1 MRRVYLDHNAT
12 TPMRK
17 EVIDE
22 MLPYFD
28 RIYANPE
35 TLHSFGQE
43 AAEALSAA
51 RRKVAKLINCASN
64 EVYFTSGGSEA
75 NNMFIKGVA
84 FRRLDKKGHI
94 ITSAIEHSA
103 VLSVVR
109 FLVDEFGFEAT
120 YIEPDRNGIIS
131 PMEFEK
137 AIKPDSFIA
146 SIMYVNNEVGTIQ
159 PIEEM
164 AKIAHEHNILF
175 HSDTVQAF
183 GKLPVDVRKLGI
195 DAASASAHKF
205 YGPKGVGFLYLRNGT
220 RITPL
225 IHGGGHERSRRAGTH
240 NVPGIVGLA
249 KALELGYAELED
261 EEKRLRRLS
270 NLLVDKITD
279 RIPDVYLNGDREKAV
294 ANTVSLSFRGVEGE
308 SVLLALDMKGIAVT
322 TGSACA
328 SKSLKISHVLKAMKT
343 EPILAAGTIRFSLGH
358 QTTEDDINYT
368 VDALAEIIPRLRKIS
383 AL

>member
-1 MRRVYLDHNAT
+1 VRRVYLDYNAT
-12 TPMRK
+12 TPTRK

-43 AAEALSAA
+43 AGEALDTA
-51 RRKVAKLINCASN
+51 RQKVAKLINCTPN
-64 EVYFTSGGSEA
+64 ELYFTSGGSEA

-84 FRRLDKKGHI
+84 LRHLEKKGHI

-103 VLSVVR
+103 VLNVVR
-109 FLVDEFGFEAT
+109 FLVNKFGFEAT
-120 YIEPDRNGIIS
+120 YIEPDGNGVVS
-131 PMEFEK
+131 PADFEK
-137 AIKPDSFIA
+137 AIRPDSFIA
-146 SIMYVNNEVGTIQ
+146 SIMYVNNEVGSIQ
-159 PIEEM
+159 PIREM

-183 GKLPVDVRKLGI
+183 GKLPVDVEKLGV
-195 DAASASAHKF
+195 DGASASAHKF
-205 YGPKGVGFLYLRNGT
+205 YGPKGVGFLYLKKGT
-220 RITPL
+220 MITSL
-225 IHGGGHERSRRAGTH
+225 IHGGGHERNRRAGTH

-261 EEKRLRRLS
+261 EGKRLKRLS
-270 NLLVDKITD
+270 SLLIDKITE
-279 RIPDVYLNGDREKAV
+279 RIPDVYLNVDREKAV

-328 SKSLKISHVLKAMKT
+328 SKSLKISHVLKAMKK

-358 QTTEDDINYT
+358 QTTEDDIDYT
-368 VDALAEIIPRLRKIS
+368 VDALAEVIPHLREIS

>member
-131 PMEFEK
+131 PTEFEK
-137 AIKPDSFIA
+137 AIKHDSFIA

-183 GKLPVDVRKLGI
+183 GKLPVDVGKLGV